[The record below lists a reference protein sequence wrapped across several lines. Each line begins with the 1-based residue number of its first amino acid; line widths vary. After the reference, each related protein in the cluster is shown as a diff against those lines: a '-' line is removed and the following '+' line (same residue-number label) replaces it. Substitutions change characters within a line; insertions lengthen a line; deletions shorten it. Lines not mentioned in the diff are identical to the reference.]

1 MVAEKY
7 RVVRTLGEGGM
18 GVVYEALNTWTHQP
32 VALKFPTRA
41 GRARETL
48 SDASVARLMC
58 EAQAA
63 ARIRHPH
70 VVQVYD
76 VGRDA
81 DGQVFLVQELLR
93 GHTLAEELRQRG
105 ALPLPAARA
114 MLLPV
119 MEGLDRAHG
128 LGVVHRDLKPE
139 NLLVLRGDDGE
150 VLVKVLDF
158 GVARL
163 LDDDPDAR
171 LTADGASVGTPA
183 FMAPEQARGEAV
195 DARADVWA
203 MALVWA
209 EALSGRRV
217 FEGHRNAVL
226 AQVLTG
232 RVSLP
237 PMPGVPADVQAAL
250 ARALS
255 PERDARWPTMAAF
268 AAALREGAP
277 PATTT
282 TPRSWPRA
290 AWLGLV
296 LLLVVAAWALHQRT
310 RTTPPLPTPP
320 VREAPH
326 SAPPLPTPTAPPAT
340 APPAAVAPPSAPP
353 TPPVA
358 QRPLPATARPLRP
371 LRRSAPTTVPSAP
384 SRGAN
389 HAPILEP

>member
-1 MVAEKY
+1 LQEGAVVGEKY
-7 RVVRTLGEGGM
+7 RVVRTLGQGGM
-18 GVVYEALNTWTHQP
+18 GVVYEALNTWTRQP
-32 VALKFPTRA
+32 VALKFPTRE

-48 SDASVARLMC
+48 SEASVARLLC

-93 GHTLAEELRQRG
+93 GHPLAEELRQRG
-105 ALPLPAARA
+105 ALPLSAARA

-119 MEGLDRAHG
+119 MEGLDRAHS

-139 NLLVLRGDDGE
+139 NLLVLQGDDGE

-171 LTADGASVGTPA
+171 LTADGAAVGTPA

-237 PMPGVPADVQAAL
+237 PMPGVPASVQAAL
-250 ARALS
+250 TRALS
-255 PERDARWPTMAAF
+255 PKRDDRWPTMAAF

-277 PATTT
+277 PATPT
-282 TPRSWPRA
+282 TPRLLRGP
-290 AWLGLV
+290 AWIGLV
-296 LLLVVAAWALHQRT
+296 LLLVVAAWALHRQTQPAR
-310 RTTPPLPTPP
+310 
-320 VREAPH
+320 
-326 SAPPLPTPTAPPAT
+326 PLPTPTAPARQVPRT
-340 APPAAVAPPSAPP
+340 APAIPAPPSTVTPSSVPPTQPVAPPP
-353 TPPVA
+353 
-358 QRPLPATARPLRP
+358 QPATARPLRP
-371 LRRSAPTTVPSAP
+371 LRRGATPTPPSAP
-384 SRGAN
+384 SQGAN